1 MLARYWRF
9 PPVDLYAPGQD
20 VFNGKVAVDSAGNA
34 IAVWEQSTGT
44 NFIIQASRFSISS
57 SSWSA
62 VTNLSDTG
70 GNAFNPQVAMDSDG
84 NAIAVWEQSTGTNN
98 GFIQASRFSISS
110 SSWSAVADVA
120 NLSEM
125 GENAYVPQVAMDS
138 AGNAIAVWSRSD
150 ETNDIIQASRFS
162 ISSGSWSAVAD
173 VANLS
178 DTGGYALDPQVAMDS
193 AGNAIAV
200 WYQRTGTNT
209 IIQASRFS
217 GSSWSAVTDLSAPG
231 QDALDPQVAMDS
243 DGNAI
248 AVWSRY
254 DGTNIII
261 QAIQYK

>member
-1 MLARYWRF
+1 MPPLPPNVTKAGILRSMSGWNNSSLSRRSNTTVGLLSTRTPHSLGNSGGGIPNPSLGIGVIREAMPRNAAGSFTPRRTRTMLARYWRF
-9 PPVDLYAPGQD
+9 PP
-20 VFNGKVAVDSAGNA
+20 
-34 IAVWEQSTGT
+34 
-44 NFIIQASRFSISS
+44 
-57 SSWSA
+57 
-62 VTNLSDTG
+62 
-70 GNAFNPQVAMDSDG
+70 
-84 NAIAVWEQSTGTNN
+84 
-98 GFIQASRFSISS
+98 
-110 SSWSAVADVA
+110 A

-125 GENAYVPQVAMDS
+125 GENA
-138 AGNAIAVWSRSD
+138 
-150 ETNDIIQASRFS
+150 
-162 ISSGSWSAVAD
+162 SG
-173 VANLS
+173 
-178 DTGGYALDPQVAMDS
+178 PQVAMDS

>member
-98 GFIQASRFSISS
+98 GF
-110 SSWSAVADVA
+110 
-120 NLSEM
+120 
-125 GENAYVPQVAMDS
+125 
-138 AGNAIAVWSRSD
+138 
-150 ETNDIIQASRFS
+150 IQASRFS